1 MARLSSFTE
10 AKKKAWAAK
19 IAAGDDTYATA
30 AKKLGM
36 SRSGVFDA
44 LSPMV
49 NKLSGELKATAAKI
63 EDAVD
68 SIKSLP
74 APLKKNAVGFL
85 ETLIAAFD
93 GDFAKYVAN
102 NAQISL
108 HASKLAINRLA
119 KAGANPSPEDLA
131 HVAILTK
138 IGKESASPIL
148 ESARIMSER
157 VRLKKPEEEAIK
169 LTQEQYLEARRRA
182 IDSV

>member
-1 MARLSSFTE
+1 MTE
-10 AKKKAWAAK
+10 RQKELYAAK
-19 IAAGDDTYATA
+19 IAAGDMTYKEV
-30 AKKLGM
+30 AKKVGIT
-36 SRSGVFDA
+36 RSGVSR
-44 LSPMV
+44 LISPIV
-49 NKLSGELKATAAKI
+49 NKLSGESKATAAKI

-74 APLKKNAVGFL
+74 PPLKKNAVGFL

-138 IGKESASPIL
+138 IGKESAGPIL
-148 ESARIMSER
+148 ESARIMQDAVNSRQERENSETGKISKI
-157 VRLKKPEEEAIK
+157 VLV
-169 LTQEQYLEARRRA
+169 AR
-182 IDSV
+182 DGS

>member
-1 MARLSSFTE
+1 MTE
-10 AKKKAWAAK
+10 RQKELYAAK
-19 IAAGDDTYATA
+19 IAAGDMTYEEV
-30 AKKLGM
+30 AKKVGIT
-36 SRSGVFDA
+36 RSGVSRLIA
-44 LSPMV
+44 PLV
-49 NKLSGELKATAAKI
+49 NKLSGESKATAAKI

-93 GDFAKYVAN
+93 GNFAEYVAM
-102 NAQISL
+102 NAQIAK
-108 HASKLAINRLA
+108 HTSKLAINRLA

-157 VRLKKPEEEAIK
+157 VRLKKPEEEPIE
-169 LTQEQYLEARRRA
+169 LTQEQYLEARKKA

>member
-1 MARLSSFTE
+1 MARPPSIE
-10 AKKKAWAAK
+10 PEKREDYAAK
-19 IAAGDDTYATA
+19 IAAGVETYESASKEIGITRA
-30 AKKLGM
+30 GAYKI
-36 SRSGVFDA
+36 
-44 LSPMV
+44 LSPAV
-49 NKLSGELKATAAKI
+49 KRLSNESQGVAAKI
-63 EDAVD
+63 EDVAD

-119 KAGANPSPEDLA
+119 KAGANPTQEDLA

-148 ESARIMSER
+148 ESARIMQDAVNSRQERESSEAGKISKI
-157 VRLKKPEEEAIK
+157 VLV
-169 LTQEQYLEARRRA
+169 AR
-182 IDSV
+182 DGS

>member
-1 MARLSSFTE
+1 MTE
-10 AKKKAWAAK
+10 RQKELYAAK
-19 IAAGDDTYATA
+19 IAAGDMTYEEV
-30 AKKLGM
+30 AKKVGIT
-36 SRSGVFDA
+36 RSGVSRLIA
-44 LSPMV
+44 PMV
-49 NKLSGELKATAAKI
+49 NKLSDESKATAAKI

-157 VRLKKPEEEAIK
+157 VRLKKPEEEPIE
-169 LTQEQYLEARRRA
+169 LTQEQYLEARKKA

>member
-1 MARLSSFTE
+1 MTE
-10 AKKKAWAAK
+10 RQKELYAAK
-19 IAAGDDTYATA
+19 IAAGDMTYEEV
-30 AKKLGM
+30 AKKVGIT
-36 SRSGVFDA
+36 RSGVSRLIA
-44 LSPMV
+44 PMV
-49 NKLSGELKATAAKI
+49 NKLSDESKATAAKI

-138 IGKESASPIL
+138 IGKESAGPIL

-157 VRLKKPEEEAIK
+157 VRLKKPEEETIE
-169 LTQEQYLEARRRA
+169 LTQEQYLEARKRA

>member
-1 MARLSSFTE
+1 MNERQKELY
-10 AKKKAWAAK
+10 AAK
-19 IAAGDDTYATA
+19 IAAGEVTYDAV
-30 AKKLGM
+30 AKKFGIT
-36 SRSGVFDA
+36 RSGVFR
-44 LSPMV
+44 LISPLV
-49 NKLSGELKATAAKI
+49 NKLSGESKATAAKI

-108 HASKLAINRLA
+108 HTSKLAINRLA

-148 ESARIMSER
+148 ESARIMQDAVNSRQERENSEAGKISKI
-157 VRLKKPEEEAIK
+157 VLV
-169 LTQEQYLEARRRA
+169 AR
-182 IDSV
+182 DGG